1 MEFISEADF
10 ERTGDFP
17 AVEYRLIRSARTVGG
32 EKTAVYSLLC
42 ISHDDDGLSD
52 EAFIYDV
59 SSDPETASEIFAAI
73 TVGKVTPM
81 TVADVVADCL
91 ADL

>member
-1 MEFISEADF
+1 M
-10 ERTGDFP
+10 
-17 AVEYRLIRSARTVGG
+17 
-32 EKTAVYSLLC
+32 YSVLC

-52 EAFIYDV
+52 EAFVYDV

-73 TVGKVTPM
+73 TVGKVTPV

-91 ADL
+91 AEM

>member
-42 ISHDDDGLSD
+42 ISRDDDGLSD

-59 SSDPETASEIFAAI
+59 SSDPEDGFGNLCRYNRRKGYS
-73 TVGKVTPM
+73 G
-81 TVADVVADCL
+81 DGCRRCG
-91 ADL
+91 

>member
-32 EKTAVYSLLC
+32 EKTAVYSLL
-42 ISHDDDGLSD
+42 S
-52 EAFIYDV
+52 Y
-59 SSDPETASEIFAAI
+59 FA
-73 TVGKVTPM
+73 
-81 TVADVVADCL
+81 
-91 ADL
+91 